1 MKIRLDRVLM
11 GEYECDTQKEALEA
25 KPVDV
30 EFDVPKNW
38 IAPYTKYAKD
48 WWKPYVPQA
57 Q

>member
-30 EFDVPKNW
+30 QFEQPKNW
-38 IAPYTKYAKD
+38 IAPYTKYAPD
-48 WWKPYVPQA
+48 WWKPYVPSQ
-57 Q
+57 